1 MIHFLVLTIL
11 GLGWHQLT
19 PVMVDPQK
27 LLAEARERDL
37 RVKEKLSN
45 AQNQG
50 EPKGRVVSPGSLVY
64 MTRLHAY
71 ALVVMR
77 QS

>member
-1 MIHFLVLTIL
+1 MA
-11 GLGWHQLT
+11 
-19 PVMVDPQK
+19 DPQK

-37 RVKEKLSN
+37 RVKERLRN
-45 AQNQG
+45 AQSQG

-71 ALVVMR
+71 ALVVLIP
-77 QS
+77 S